1 MQQNK
6 SHKKIRE
13 LLRLY
18 QGGAVFTAFD
28 TETTGLSAHNDRLL
42 EIGAVQ
48 FSKDGIL
55 ATYSQLINPCR
66 TIPMGASRINNITHD
81 MVQDC
86 PTEQVILPDFYTFIG
101 KSILVAHNA
110 NFDLKFIN
118 TALSRHG
125 HRILENQVED
135 TVKISRAIF
144 PELEKHNLQFLAQHF
159 SINPGNAHR
168 ATDDARV
175 CMEVLLH
182 CFQQL
187 SS

>member
-6 SHKKIRE
+6 NHKKVRE

-18 QGGAVFTAFD
+18 QDGAVFTAFD
-28 TETTGLSAHNDRLL
+28 TETTGLSSHNDRLL

-48 FSKDGIL
+48 FSKDGVL

-66 TIPMGASRINNITHD
+66 TIPYEATRINTITHE
-81 MVQDC
+81 MVREC
-86 PTEQVILPDFYTFIG
+86 PKEQEVLPHFHSFVG
-101 KSILVAHNA
+101 NSILVAHNA
-110 NFDLKFIN
+110 NFDVKFVN

-125 HRILENQVED
+125 HQILVNQIED
-135 TVKISRAIF
+135 TVKLSRAIF
-144 PELEKHNLQFLAQHF
+144 PELEKHSLQFLAQHF

-175 CMEVLLH
+175 CMEVLLR
-182 CFQQL
+182 CFQHL
-187 SS
+187 A

>member
-6 SHKKIRE
+6 NHKKVRE

-18 QGGAVFTAFD
+18 QDGAVFTAFD

-66 TIPMGASRINNITHD
+66 AIPYEASQINNITHD

-86 PTEQVILPDFYTFIG
+86 PTEQDILPDFQIVVITAYDFNCPMMVH
-101 KSILVAHNA
+101 KSFSLFRVH
-110 NFDLKFIN
+110 
-118 TALSRHG
+118 
-125 HRILENQVED
+125 
-135 TVKISRAIF
+135 TVTKYA
-144 PELEKHNLQFLAQHF
+144 
-159 SINPGNAHR
+159 PG
-168 ATDDARV
+168 
-175 CMEVLLH
+175 VL
-182 CFQQL
+182 
-187 SS
+187 

>member
-1 MQQNK
+1 MQHNK
-6 SHKKIRE
+6 NHKKVRE

-18 QGGAVFTAFD
+18 EGGAVFTAFD

-66 TIPMGASRINNITHD
+66 AIPYEASQINNITHD

-86 PTEQVILPDFYTFIG
+86 PTEQDILPDFQKFIG
-101 KSILVAHNA
+101 SSILVAHNA

-118 TALSRHG
+118 TALERHG
-125 HRILENQVED
+125 HQILENQVED

-144 PELEKHNLQFLAQHF
+144 PELEKYRLQFLAQHF

-175 CMEVLLH
+175 CMEVLLR
-182 CFQQL
+182 CFQHL
-187 SS
+187 S

>member
-6 SHKKIRE
+6 NHKKVRE

-18 QGGAVFTAFD
+18 QDGAVFTAFD
-28 TETTGLSAHNDRLL
+28 TETPGLSVHNDRLL

-48 FSKDGIL
+48 FSKDGVL

-66 TIPMGASRINNITHD
+66 TIPYEATRINNITHA

-86 PTEQVILPDFYTFIG
+86 PTEQDILPDFHKFIG
-101 KSILVAHNA
+101 QSILVAHNA

-118 TALSRHG
+118 TALGRHG
-125 HRILENQVED
+125 HNTLENQIED

-144 PELEKHNLQFLAQHF
+144 PELEKHNLQFLAQYF

-175 CMEVLLH
+175 CMEVLIR
-182 CFQQL
+182 CFQHL
-187 SS
+187 S

>member
-6 SHKKIRE
+6 NHKKVRE

-55 ATYSQLINPCR
+55 STYSQLINPCR
-66 TIPMGASRINNITHD
+66 DIPYEATRINNITYE
-81 MVQDC
+81 MVCDC
-86 PTEQVILPDFYTFIG
+86 PKEQEILPEFHSFVG

-110 NFDLKFIN
+110 NFDLKFVN
-118 TALSRHG
+118 TALSRHS
-125 HRILENQVED
+125 HQILENQVED

-175 CMEVLLH
+175 CMEVLLR
-182 CFQQL
+182 CFRQL